1 LTASCLIA
9 IHPAYPTEKKK
20 RQLFKLQWSEDKSIK
35 LIERDV
41 KKCIMNRLVNLNSE
55 REEGQ
60 GGDAT

>member
-1 LTASCLIA
+1 MPSTQ
-9 IHPAYPTEKKK
+9 PTQLKKK

>member
-1 LTASCLIA
+1 MTASCLIA
-9 IHPAYPTEKKK
+9 IHPAYPTEKK